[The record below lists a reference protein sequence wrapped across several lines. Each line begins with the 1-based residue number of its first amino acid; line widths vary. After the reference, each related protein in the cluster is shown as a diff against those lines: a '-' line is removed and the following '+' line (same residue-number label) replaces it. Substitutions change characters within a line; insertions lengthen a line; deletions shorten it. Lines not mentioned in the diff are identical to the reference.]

1 MTNSSLPSADQLAS
15 EGVLTNRRIQLD
27 GSAVTLRIEQSYWG
41 ALDEICR
48 REDMTAEDIICD
60 LARRLRQSEEWQDPP
75 VTSVAL
81 ANAVRVFIVGYFRQA
96 ATEKGH
102 EQAGHGRGAWLLSN
116 SNRLT

>member
-1 MTNSSLPSADQLAS
+1 MTNSSLPSADQLSS
-15 EGVLTNRRIQLD
+15 EGVLTNRRIEMD
-27 GSAVTLRIEQSYWG
+27 GRAVTLRIEQSYWG

-48 REDMTAEDIICD
+48 REDMTAEDIVRD
-60 LARRLRQSEEWQDPP
+60 LARRLRQSEEWVDPP

-102 EQAGHGRGAWLLSN
+102 EQAGHGRGGWSLAN
-116 SNRLT
+116 